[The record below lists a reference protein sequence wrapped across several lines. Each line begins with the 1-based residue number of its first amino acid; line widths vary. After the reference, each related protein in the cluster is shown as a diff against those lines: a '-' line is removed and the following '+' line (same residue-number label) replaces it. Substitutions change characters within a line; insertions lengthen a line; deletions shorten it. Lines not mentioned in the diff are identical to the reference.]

1 MRPPYWHPPIELSEA
16 EQAIISRIKRAKLF
30 IFLRHNRHHLFDEE
44 FQAELATMFKD
55 STVGHCPVPPAQLAL
70 ALILQAYAGVSD
82 DEVIEALVMDRRWQL
97 VLDCYDCQKPPFSK
111 GTLVNFRQALVD
123 LELDQRLIERTVE
136 IAKKQG
142 GFASSNLRAALDSS
156 PLWGAAKVE
165 DTYNLL
171 GHTLR
176 KAVRLIAQSQG
187 QSMKEVAKERQVD
200 DVVTET
206 SLKSALDL
214 NWDEPT
220 ERAYALEII
229 FNALDRMESFVQ
241 KKTLDDSLAD
251 AQQALEVAR
260 QIQAQDVTVD
270 SNALPTL
277 RKGVAKDRRI
287 SIEDPD
293 MRHGRK
299 SRSQRFDGYKRHVLK
314 DLDIGV
320 VRAVGLT
327 PANIPEA
334 KVTEAMDVDLKAQN
348 VKMVELHID
357 SVRTRQL
364 FEKLATTAPTYLPSH
379 WVKERSPDLTIFCK
393 AWAVRNGDCFTKTDF
408 ILDWE
413 RGLIHCPNQVAIPF
427 ESGKTVHFPTS
438 ECNVC
443 PLRSRCTTSVK
454 GRSVSIHPDEALII
468 ELRSRQSTQA
478 GRAQLR
484 ERSQVEHTLA
494 HVSQWQGDRARYIGC
509 RKNLFDLRRV
519 AVVHN
524 LHVIA
529 RMQNAGDNPKA
540 S

>member
-1 MRPPYWHPPIELSEA
+1 MRPPYWHPPIELSSA

-229 FNALDRMESFVQ
+229 FNALDRIESFVQ
-241 KKTLDDSLAD
+241 KKTPDDSLAD

-260 QIQAQDVTVD
+260 LLQAQDVTVD
-270 SNALPTL
+270 SNDKPTL

-357 SVRTRQL
+357 R
-364 FEKLATTAPTYLPSH
+364 AYLPSH

-413 RGLIHCPNQVAIPF
+413 RGLIHCPNQVTIPF

-438 ECNVC
+438 ECNES

-478 GRAQLR
+478 GRAQ
-484 ERSQVEHTLA
+484 
-494 HVSQWQGDRARYIGC
+494 RARTFTSRTYLGSC
-509 RKNLFDLRRV
+509 ESVARRPCS
-519 AVVHN
+519 
-524 LHVIA
+524 LH
-529 RMQNAGDNPKA
+529 RLP
-540 S
+540 